1 MRFSR
6 LFLPHAILV
15 ALGTVLLSTSA
26 VASPPAQEPA
36 QEPERETDP
45 RVAWLQDHAV
55 ELDTIEPDGADFG
68 DLDPLKETLDGVR
81 VVMLGEATRGD
92 GSTFLAKTRLIR
104 FLHREMGFD
113 VLALECG
120 FYECRRAG
128 DELRSGTSPDEA
140 LRGGPIALY
149 RESAQFQP
157 LLDWVADP
165 PDGERP
171 LVVAGIDPQIAGRGE
186 ELLADLRGV
195 LERTGADPDA
205 IPGFESAA
213 AVVGHLSRG
222 SYLRGD
228 RPVPSRKSRRR
239 FRRALGAIRE
249 RLEPPAPNAPP
260 PEIGDPPRR
269 LLAFWR
275 QELDNLDAEARAT
288 WEMGTYRPGEGV
300 SPAVTT
306 LRNGQMAE
314 NVLWLA
320 ERAHPGSKVVV
331 WSQTVLLARNP
342 GRLETGDLDTKARLE
357 RFVTLGDVLEDEL
370 GREATSI
377 LAFTAFEG
385 HSGTPFRAP
394 YRLLDPTPG
403 SFEEL
408 MARTGLEAAFVDLR
422 GLDPRS
428 GGDWLSGPV
437 IARPLSYLELRG
449 SWPRHVDAF
458 VFLRNQNPSRER

>member
-1 MRFSR
+1 MRSSR
-6 LFLPHAILV
+6 LFLPPAILA

-26 VASPPAQEPA
+26 AASPPAQEP
-36 QEPERETDP
+36 ERESDP

-68 DLDPLKETLDGVR
+68 DLDPLKEALDGVR

-120 FYECRRAG
+120 FYGCHRAG

-140 LRGGPIALY
+140 LRGGTIAPY
-149 RESAQFQP
+149 TESAQFQP

-165 PDGERP
+165 PDDERP
-171 LVVAGIDPQIAGRGE
+171 LVLAGIAPQIAGRGE
-186 ELLADLRGV
+186 ELLVDLRGV

-213 AVVGHLSRG
+213 EVVGHLGRG

-239 FRRALGAIRE
+239 FRRALDAIGE
-249 RLEPPAPNAPP
+249 RLEGPAPDAAPPETENAPS
-260 PEIGDPPRR
+260 RR
-269 LLAFWR
+269 ELAFWR

-288 WEMGTYRPGEGV
+288 WEMGAYRPGEGV
-300 SPAVTT
+300 SPDVTT
-306 LRNGQMAE
+306 LRNRQMAE

-320 ERAHPGSKVVV
+320 ERAHPESKVVV
-331 WSQTVLLARNP
+331 WSQTVLLAREP

-357 RFVTLGDVLEDEL
+357 RFVTIGDVLEDGL
-370 GREATSI
+370 GREATYI
-377 LAFTAFEG
+377 LGFTAFEG
-385 HSGTPFRAP
+385 HSGTPFRDP

-408 MARTGLEAAFVDLR
+408 MARTGLEAALVDLR
-422 GLDPRS
+422 GLDRNA
-428 GGDWLSGPV
+428 WLSGPV
-437 IARPLSYLELRG
+437 IARPLSYKELRG
-449 SWPRHVDAF
+449 SWPRHLDAF
-458 VFLRNQNPSRER
+458 VFLRNPNPSRER